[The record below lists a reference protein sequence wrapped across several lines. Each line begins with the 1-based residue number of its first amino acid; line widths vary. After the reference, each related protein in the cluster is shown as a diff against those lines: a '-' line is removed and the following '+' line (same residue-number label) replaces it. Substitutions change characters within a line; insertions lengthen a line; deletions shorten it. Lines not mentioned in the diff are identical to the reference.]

1 MFRLNKYK
9 RGRIGGYVPFYKVGD
24 KDWINCVED
33 VLAICSIAEKAPN
46 TLVLGSRKLKENE
59 PLRSKFGN
67 TVTRFV
73 SYISTGLKV
82 HDTQTGL
89 RAFRTDLIPVLRDIS
104 GERYAYERNVLLR
117 CARDKIRILEHE
129 IETIYI
135 ENNVQSHF
143 DTVKDS
149 VRIYKEILGV
159 FLCRL
164 ISRHYINRT

>member
-73 SYISTGLKV
+73 YYISTGLKV

-89 RAFRTDLIPVLRDIS
+89 RAFRAELIPVLRDIP
-104 GERYAYERNVLLR
+104 GERYEYEMNYYFVLPV
-117 CARDKIRILEHE
+117 IRFGFWSMRLKRSIL
-129 IETIYI
+129 IIMP
-135 ENNVQSHF
+135 SL
-143 DTVKDS
+143 
-149 VRIYKEILGV
+149 ILI
-159 FLCRL
+159 R
-164 ISRHYINRT
+164 

>member
-9 RGRIGGYVPFYKVGD
+9 NGGRIDGDVPFYKVGD

-67 TVTRFV
+67 TVTRCV

-104 GERYAYERNVLLR
+104 GERYEYERNVLLR

-129 IETIYI
+129 IETIY